1 MMESKFP
8 TLENWEI
15 DFPPISSNC
24 DVSIVVCA
32 FNKWEYTLN
41 CLGAICKS
49 LIQNTATVEVIL
61 VDDASNDK
69 TQEVLST
76 IRGLRYLRNDS
87 NLGFLKSAKFG
98 ASLAQGRNVLFL
110 NNDTVPIG
118 NWIDPLVRRMN
129 SNPRIGAVG
138 SKLVYQD
145 GSLQEAGGIIFS
157 DASGW
162 NYGKGTTQDLPE
174 YGYPRKVDY
183 CSGAALMI
191 RADLWLQIGGFDERF
206 APAYYEDTDACFTLQ
221 SLGYEVWYEP
231 ASIVIHFEGISHG
244 KELTSGLKAYQVSNK
259 DKFYDKW
266 RKVLSEH
273 FPADASIVEQAS
285 RRKYKKRILIIDH
298 QIPTPDQ
305 DSGSL
310 RLFEIIRVLIG
321 MNFHITFFPE
331 NELRRVGYSE
341 RLVSLGVELVTE
353 LKQFEDLISRRENF
367 YDCVWLSRPGPAKF
381 FFEKV
386 SPKLGSK
393 PVIYDSVDLHFQRV
407 RRQAITG
414 DGKVTYSDSLITEL
428 DELNLISKSD
438 LALVVSQTEKEIL
451 AERTNKPI
459 RVVSNVHKYQNQTA
473 SILNRRDIIFVGGFS
488 HKPNE
493 DGIAWFI
500 GEIFPQVLRQ
510 LPNVNLKI
518 IGSKSPQWLINLMHP
533 NIHVI
538 GWAEKVEP
546 HYASARVSIAPLR
559 YGAGVKGKVGES
571 LSLAT
576 PIVLTNIAAEGM
588 SLTNRQNA
596 LIEDEPNRFAAAII
610 ELMQSDELWQE
621 LSRNGKQH
629 IEESLGVKQLQKS
642 LEEVFSTLDLVR
654 K

>member
-1 MMESKFP
+1 MMSSKFP
-8 TLENWEI
+8 ILENWEI
-15 DFPPISSNC
+15 DFPPISFNC

-49 LIQNTATVEVIL
+49 LTQNTATAEVIL
-61 VDDASNDK
+61 VDDASDDN

-76 IRGLRYLRNDS
+76 IRGLRYVRNGT
-87 NLGFLKSAKFG
+87 NLGFLKSAKVG
-98 ASLAQGRNVLFL
+98 ASLAQGRNILFL

-129 SNPRIGAVG
+129 SNLRIGAVG

-162 NYGKGTTQDLPE
+162 NYGRGTTEDLAKF
-174 YGYPRKVDY
+174 GYPRKVDY

-191 RADLWLQIGGFDERF
+191 RSDLWFLIGGFDEQF
-206 APAYYEDTDACFTLQ
+206 APAYYEDTDACFTLH
-221 SLGYEVWYEP
+221 SLGYEIWYEP

-244 KELTSGLKAYQVSNK
+244 KELTSGLKAYQVANK
-259 DKFYDKW
+259 EKFYNKW
-266 RKVLSEH
+266 SKVLSEY
-273 FPADASIVEQAS
+273 FPANSSIVEQAA

-310 RLFEIIRVLIG
+310 RLFEIIRALIG

-331 NELRRVGYSE
+331 NGLRRAGYSE
-341 RLVSLGVELVTE
+341 RLISLGVELITGFQ
-353 LKQFEDLISRRENF
+353 QFEDSISGKENF
-367 YDCVWLSRPGPAKF
+367 YDYVWLSRPGPAQF
-381 FFEKV
+381 FFEKI
-386 SPKLGSK
+386 SSKLGST

-414 DGKVTYSDSLITEL
+414 DGKVTYRDSLITEL

-438 LALVVSQTEKEIL
+438 LALVVSHTEEEIL
-451 AERTNKPI
+451 AERTETPI
-459 RVVSNVHKYQNQTA
+459 RVVSNVHKYHNETS
-473 SILNRRDIIFVGGFS
+473 SILNRRDIIFIGGFS

-500 GEIFPQVLRQ
+500 GEIFPQVLRK
-510 LPNVNLKI
+510 LPDVRLKI
-518 IGSKSPQWLINLMHP
+518 IGSNSPQWLINLMHP

-538 GWAEKVEP
+538 GWVEKVEP

-576 PIVLTNIAAEGM
+576 PMVLTNVAAEGM
-588 SLTNRQNA
+588 SLTNRQNS

-610 ELMQSDELWQE
+610 ELMKDDALWQK

-629 IEESLGVKQLQKS
+629 IEESLGVKQLQNS
-642 LEEVFSTLDLVR
+642 LEKVFSTLDMVR